1 MKLTDLYQSVSQ
13 LGFEDSLGDEA
24 AKRFIYATNRALI
37 EINALRPRS
46 KRVTINHRVPTN
58 LLGTMPTQAECEG
71 KTVYSATKGKSYYLE
86 VCGTG
91 EIRVGAK
98 YMEYKDALDED
109 GNVILDGEGN
119 PTKKWYDTTSKGTI
133 RPFNTQNKNSF
144 NVLKGFIT
152 YGEAFIDKEDE
163 KTDGYSD
170 ECFIEIESEYG
181 YTVRNIAI
189 YDKIYSDLDEDIPP
203 FTEKVPYKV
212 SALVNDFERFDSS
225 PKDITSQKYLHRD
238 YEIEGNDTV
247 LLPLTEQGAYEISYI
262 HRVITFDTYTDVN
275 SEEHLIDLDEDLASL
290 MPSLVAAYVWLDDE
304 PEKAQYYMNLYMQR
318 AMQIQRE
325 SKDFN
330 PVIFQSV
337 YGW

>member
-91 EIRVGAK
+91 TVLVGAK
-98 YMEYKDALDED
+98 YKVYDENLNKFTD
-109 GNVILDGEGN
+109 STE
-119 PTKKWYDTTSKGTI
+119 KGTI
-133 RPFNTQNKNSF
+133 ISFDTQNGF
-144 NVLKGFIT
+144 TVLKGFIK
-152 YGEAFIDKEDE
+152 YGEAFVDKE
-163 KTDGYSD
+163 G

-189 YDKIYSDLDEDIPP
+189 YDKTYSNRREDIPP

-247 LLPLTEQGAYEISYI
+247 LLPLNEQGAYSIAYI
-262 HRVITFDTYTDVN
+262 HKVETFDTYTDVN
-275 SEEHLIDLDEDLASL
+275 SENHLIDLDEDLASL

>member
-1 MKLTDLYQSVSQ
+1 MKLKDLYQSVSQ

-24 AKRFIYATNRALI
+24 KKRFIYATNRALI

-58 LLGTMPTQAECEG
+58 LLGTMPTQAEFEG
-71 KTVYSATKGKSYYLE
+71 TTVFSATNGKSFYLE

-91 EIRVGAK
+91 TVLVGAK
-98 YMEYKDALDED
+98 YKVYDE
-109 GNVILDGEGN
+109 NL
-119 PTKKWYDTTSKGTI
+119 KKFTDSTEKGTI
-133 RPFNTQNKNSF
+133 DTFATHNSF
-144 NVLKGFIT
+144 KVLKGFIT
-152 YGEAFIDKEDE
+152 YGEAFIDKEGE
-163 KTDGYSD
+163 KKDGFSD
-170 ECFIEIESEYG
+170 ECFIEIESNYG

-189 YDKIYSDLDEDIPP
+189 YDKIYSGDDKDIPP

-212 SALVNDFERFDSS
+212 SNLVNDFERFDSS
-225 PKDITSQKYLHRD
+225 PKDMTSQRYLHRD

-247 LLPLTEQGAYEISYI
+247 LLPLNEQGAYSIAYI
-262 HRVITFDTYTDVN
+262 HKVETFDTYTDVN
-275 SEEHLIDLDEDLASL
+275 SEEYLIDLDEDLASL
-290 MPSLVAAYVWLDDE
+290 MPNLVAAYVWLDDE

-318 AMQIQRE
+318 AVQIQRE
-325 SKDFN
+325 TKDFN